1 MTISVGFNNGKN
13 LFFLRKFFYLT
24 VVVKKPIKVNFCPSK
39 QFSILRAAGILTS
52 RFYHFVLSTDVTQ
65 IFQVTGKCTLT
76 ERVQASIF
84 SLTVAE
90 VAQSVE
96 QRTENPRV
104 GGSIPPLGTISH
116 KNKISEILINFPPLS
131 PGWRNRQTHG
141 T

>member
-1 MTISVGFNNGKN
+1 MTQRVPVPVVYGKHAVEEISRVN
-13 LFFLRKFFYLT
+13 LNT
-24 VVVKKPIKVNFCPSK
+24 
-39 QFSILRAAGILTS
+39 
-52 RFYHFVLSTDVTQ
+52 
-65 IFQVTGKCTLT
+65 TLT

-116 KNKISEILINFPPLS
+116 KNKISEILINLSPLS